1 MEHIY
6 IRQVLDGDV
15 SKYGHVI
22 DLYKDMAYSIAFRIL
37 NNNEDAEEAVQDSFL
52 RAYKALSGFKAESKF
67 STWLYKIVVNTS
79 INKSKSRRQ
88 IVNDI
93 NIDNLSENLLAADV
107 EPVLQKL
114 VQQDRVKFINLALNK
129 LMMEDRL
136 LLTLYYLNE
145 NSIAEISDITSIPG
159 ENIKMKIHRAR
170 KKMFVILNGV
180 LKNEM

>member
-6 IRQVLDGDV
+6 VRQVLDGDV

-52 RAYKALSGFKAESKF
+52 RAYNALSSFKAEAKF

-79 INKSKSRRQ
+79 INKSKGRRK

-93 NIDNLSENLLAADV
+93 NIDDLTENTLAADV

-114 VQQDRVKFINLALNK
+114 IQQDRVKFINLALDQ

-145 NSIAEISDITSIPG
+145 NSIAEISDITSIPK

-170 KKMFVILNGV
+170 KKMFVVLTGV
-180 LKNEM
+180 LKTEM

>member
-6 IRQVLDGDV
+6 IRQILDGDV
-15 SKYGHVI
+15 SKYSHVI

-52 RAYKALSGFKAESKF
+52 RAYNALSSFKAESKF

-79 INKSKSRRQ
+79 INKSKGRRQ

-93 NIDNLSENLLAADV
+93 NIDDLTENILAADV

-114 VQQDRVKFINLALNK
+114 IQQDRVKFINLALDK

-145 NSIAEISDITSIPG
+145 NSIAEISDITSIPK

-170 KKMFVILNGV
+170 KKMFVVLNGI
-180 LKNEM
+180 LINEM

>member
-1 MEHIY
+1 MEHNY

-52 RAYKALSGFKAESKF
+52 RAYNALSSFKAESKF

-79 INKSKSRRQ
+79 INRSKGRRQ
-88 IVNDI
+88 VVNDI
-93 NIDNLSENLLAADV
+93 NIDDLSENLLAADV
-107 EPVLQKL
+107 EPVLKKL
-114 VQQDRVKFINLALNK
+114 DQQDRINLINLAMDK

-145 NSIAEISDITSIPG
+145 NSIAEIAEITSIPG

-170 KKMFVILNGV
+170 KKMFVVLNGV
-180 LKNEM
+180 LKNEV

>member
-1 MEHIY
+1 MEDIY

-15 SKYGHVI
+15 SKYGHI
-22 DLYKDMAYSIAFRIL
+22 INLYKDMAYSIAFRIL

-52 RAYKALSGFKAESKF
+52 RAYNALSSFKAESKF

-79 INKSKSRRQ
+79 INRSKGRRQ
-88 IVNDI
+88 VVNDI
-93 NIDNLSENLLAADV
+93 NLDDLSENLLAADV
-107 EPVLQKL
+107 EPVLKKL
-114 VQQDRVKFINLALNK
+114 DQQDRIKLINLAMDK

-145 NSIAEISDITSIPG
+145 NSIAEIAEITSIPA

-170 KKMFVILNGV
+170 KKMFVVLNGV
-180 LKNEM
+180 LKNEV

>member
-15 SKYGHVI
+15 SKYGHII

-52 RAYKALSGFKAESKF
+52 RAYNALSGFKAESKF

-79 INKSKSRRQ
+79 INKSKGRRQ
-88 IVNDI
+88 VVNDI
-93 NIDNLSENLLAADV
+93 NIDDLSENLLAADV
-107 EPVLQKL
+107 EPVLKKL
-114 VQQDRVKFINLALNK
+114 DRQDRIKLINLAMDN

-145 NSIAEISDITSIPG
+145 NSIAEIADITSIPS

-170 KKMFVILNGV
+170 KKMFVVLNGV

>member
-1 MEHIY
+1 MEHNY

-15 SKYGHVI
+15 SQYSHVI
-22 DLYKDMAYSIAFRIL
+22 DQYKNMAYSIAFRIL

-52 RAYKALSGFKAESKF
+52 RAYNALHSFKGESKF

-79 INKSKSRRQ
+79 INKSKGRRQ
-88 IVNDI
+88 FVNDI
-93 NIDNLSENLLAADV
+93 NIDDLSEDHLAADV
-107 EPVLQKL
+107 EPVLKKL
-114 VQQDRVKFINLALNK
+114 VQQDRIKFVNLALDK

-145 NSIAEISDITSIPG
+145 NSIAEISAITSISG

-170 KKMFVILNGV
+170 KKMFVILNGE
-180 LKNEM
+180 LKNER